1 MTEHDQDEGRQE
13 ERALLLPAPH
23 GENEASKVRQHRD
36 LIFDLSDTSYFNVA
50 SLSILLTACRL
61 AHEANRD
68 VWLAGLP
75 DQGWTILQALGL
87 ARFFREFPGTEWEE
101 A

>member
-1 MTEHDQDEGRQE
+1 MTDNDQDERRHEG
-13 ERALLLPAPH
+13 RALLLPNPH
-23 GENEASKVRQHRD
+23 GENETTQVRQHRD
-36 LIFDLSDTSYFNVA
+36 LIFDLSDTSHFNVA
-50 SLSILLTACRL
+50 SLSMLLTACRL
-61 AHEANRD
+61 AGEANRD

-87 ARFFREFPGTEWEE
+87 ARFFRMFPGTEWQE

>member
-1 MTEHDQDEGRQE
+1 MTEHDQNERGQE

-23 GENEASKVRQHRD
+23 GENEADQVRQHRD
-36 LIFDLSDTSYFNVA
+36 LIFDLSDTSHFNVA
-50 SLSILLTACRL
+50 NLSILLTACRL
-61 AHEANRD
+61 AREADRD

-75 DQGWTILQALGL
+75 GQGWTILEALGL
-87 ARFFREFPGTEWEE
+87 ARFFREFPGTEWVD

>member
-1 MTEHDQDEGRQE
+1 MTDNDQDERRHEG
-13 ERALLLPAPH
+13 RALLLHTPH
-23 GENEASKVRQHRD
+23 GEKEPTRVRQHRD
-36 LIFDLSDTSYFNVA
+36 LIFDLSDTSHFNVA
-50 SLSILLTACRL
+50 SLSMLLTACRL
-61 AHEANRD
+61 AGEANRD

-87 ARFFREFPGTEWEE
+87 ARFFRMFPDTEWQE

>member
-1 MTEHDQDEGRQE
+1 MTEHDQNERGQE

-23 GENEASKVRQHRD
+23 GENEADQVRQHRD
-36 LIFDLSDTSYFNVA
+36 LIFDLSDTSHFNVA
-50 SLSILLTACRL
+50 SLSLLLTACRL
-61 AHEANRD
+61 AQEADRD

-87 ARFFREFPGTEWEE
+87 ARFFRAFPGTEWEE